1 MDKLRRAAGRA
12 IRQSLKVRRNENVL
26 LVTDEPKLE
35 IAAALAFWV
44 RRAGAETTTYL
55 MPETLRPVTEPTRL
69 FRSLAEKASCI
80 VYTLESRIEEKP
92 FRGYL
97 VKTGMSSGRI
107 LMMPGITRDMME
119 RLIDI
124 DYGKLH
130 LFTRKVIRRLR
141 GAAAIEVEN
150 PLGTDL
156 RFSVKGRRWVAST
169 GDISRKGSHGNLPAG
184 ECYTAPVEESF
195 EGRIVLSLI
204 DDKLG
209 RGVLEFRRGLLTK
222 WRGKGVEAV
231 LRNVG
236 EDETGKVIGEFGI
249 GTNRKA
255 GLSAHMLEAEK
266 AFGTAHFAIGDS
278 YGLGRN
284 SSRHHY
290 DALVEKVT
298 VRADGRTI
306 IKDGRFCI

>member
-1 MDKLRRAAGRA
+1 VDKLQRAAGRA
-12 IRQSLKVRRNENVL
+12 ILQALKVRRRESVL

-35 IAAALAFWV
+35 IARALAFWT

-69 FRSLAEKASCI
+69 LRSLAEKATCI
-80 VYTLESRIEEKP
+80 IYTLESRLEEKP

-97 VKTGMSSGRI
+97 VKTGVTSGRI
-107 LMMPGITRDMME
+107 LMMPGINRDMME

-124 DYGKLH
+124 DYEKLH
-130 LFTRKVIRRLR
+130 QFTKKVILGLR
-141 GAAAIEVEN
+141 GAAVVEVEN
-150 PLGTDL
+150 PLGTAL
-156 RFSVKGRRWVAST
+156 RFSVKGRRWMASS
-169 GDISRKGSHGNLPAG
+169 GDISRRGAHGNLPAG

-195 EGRIVLSLI
+195 EGRLVLSLI

-209 RGVLEFRRGLLTK
+209 RGVLEFEHGRLTNWSGRGV
-222 WRGKGVEAV
+222 GAV
-231 LRNVG
+231 LRNIG
-236 EDETGKVIGEFGI
+236 DDETGKVIGEFGI

-255 GLSAHMLEAEK
+255 RLSANMLEAEK

-284 SSRHHY
+284 SSLHHY

-298 VRADGRTI
+298 IRADGRMI
-306 IKDGRFCI
+306 IKNGRFCI